1 MGLKVASR
9 VSQPFL
15 FFIMCLVFIHL
26 LLRLTLGFG
35 HRTPDLFVVALLI
48 GAKGWNQGKSAALG
62 FLLGALEDGFSA
74 DSFGA
79 HAFSLS
85 VLGLVSSRIRDI
97 FVGDSP
103 VFLFAYFFLG
113 KFMREVL
120 YWIAVGNSARDSF
133 LYLFLPDAVLGATYV
148 SLVGVIVTSASSFRY
163 GST

>member
-62 FLLGALEDGFSA
+62 FLLGALEDGL
-74 DSFGA
+74 
-79 HAFSLS
+79 SL
-85 VLGLVSSRIRDI
+85 IHI
-97 FVGDSP
+97 
-103 VFLFAYFFLG
+103 
-113 KFMREVL
+113 
-120 YWIAVGNSARDSF
+120 
-133 LYLFLPDAVLGATYV
+133 
-148 SLVGVIVTSASSFRY
+148 
-163 GST
+163 